1 MSIFSGKK
9 LILLGFIVVLLVA
22 IPLTVYLVQQQQK
35 TRSSAAP
42 STVLSLK
49 ETPQT
54 VAVGDSVSLDIMVD
68 PGQNYV
74 SLAKFT
80 ISYDPTRLSLAEDG
94 FVVNTNTAT
103 VFVQPT
109 YGPSS
114 VSVTLATGGG
124 QTKVLQSITRIATV
138 TFTALAPTETAQT
151 QVTFSSDTE
160 VLSSASTDTPKE
172 NVLLRKSEALITITG
187 EVTTTTTTIPEV
199 TTTPEVTI
207 TTTTTT
213 VPPTTTTTTLPN
225 QNPVCTSLGSGG
237 VASGAAPLTVSF
249 TAIGNDA
256 DGTVGKITFNF
267 GDGTVS
273 DLTEGGGVGTASINS
288 VADHI
293 YNSGGTFTA
302 TAILTDNVGGV
313 STTENCTQAITV
325 SGESVVLPTTTPV
338 PTLEPLATP
347 VPTLEP
353 TGPNETIM
361 TIGALGAILTVIGT
375 ILLFAL

>member
-199 TTTPEVTI
+199 TI

-325 SGESVVLPTTTPV
+325 SGESVVPTTTPV